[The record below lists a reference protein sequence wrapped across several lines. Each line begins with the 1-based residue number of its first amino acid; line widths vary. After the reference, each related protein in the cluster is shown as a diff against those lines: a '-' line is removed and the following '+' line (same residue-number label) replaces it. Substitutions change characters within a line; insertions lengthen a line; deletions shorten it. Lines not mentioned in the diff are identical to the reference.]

1 MGPKDNQPTLATVM
15 VSHHWRNLFCDLIA
29 AIVAF
34 ALGDTSYEAVAAEL
48 HEHKFE
54 ELRLRLD
61 RRDALEMSFWGCLFC
76 VNQHAGICG
85 SFAPEPLPDQ
95 KDYKVAHAE
104 WTQNTRDPVTG
115 EAFPICRCT
124 HAKNWN
130 DSNDCEMDKFDAMM
144 AVLHEEA
151 PRVAQRCHHMIV
163 VDRHFEVFSRIC
175 VMAEIAKGQE
185 LELTQH
191 AMLFSGVDELLDSE
205 VGSWVCAGGGGAFAV
220 GRGGGVMSPR
230 EAHQLARPRDDA
242 RRSALRR
249 TGRWTAEFPNNCRS
263 SSLGG
268 IFGVTSWHPPPN
280 SHIVG
285 QSGGTSTKVGPMS
298 NIFG

>member
-1 MGPKDNQPTLATVM
+1 MFGLQRPTVAATAPWMMARPGDAAISSAPLTFPAIPDGRACGSVVPWTSQMGPKDNQPTLATVM

-205 VGSWVCAGGGGAFAV
+205 VGSWVCAGGGGGIC
-220 GRGGGVMSPR
+220 GRSGW
-230 EAHQLARPRDDA
+230 
-242 RRSALRR
+242 RRHVAERGAPTR
-249 TGRWTAEFPNNCRS
+249 T
-263 SSLGG
+263 
-268 IFGVTSWHPPPN
+268 TSR
-280 SHIVG
+280 
-285 QSGGTSTKVGPMS
+285 
-298 NIFG
+298 